1 MYSFS
6 IMRVRWYVVALQKYY
21 QNGKIALKY
30 NTKRIVPK
38 YKFDLIVVNEE
49 TIKHCILFVYII
61 ICRE

>member
-1 MYSFS
+1 
-6 IMRVRWYVVALQKYY
+6 MRVRWYVVALQILKYY

-49 TIKHCILFVYII
+49 II
-61 ICRE
+61 